1 MSWLIN
7 ATLFA
12 VVLSAVSAA
21 PTRESGHLDI
31 VKTVVLPNGQI
42 LDWVRTSS
50 QGKVPL
56 PPLQPKTAERASD
69 STSSLRNLVVPIPP
83 ELYGPD
89 GTVPIAR
96 KSSQAWPE
104 KRLPQLNTSVQ
115 YSPSIDLKLAT
126 ESAAGQHWYAS
137 AAGLAM
143 STGAGAT
150 FSMYKPYLE
159 SRDDFS
165 LLQLALIRQ
174 EAANADYGTVLQTL
188 ETGWMYY
195 PPKASNPQLFT
206 FYNVNGYQK
215 LGDDEGGWNRDYTGW
230 VQVDRDI
237 YPGIEFR
244 EFSVISGKQ
253 LEMDLRYHLHD
264 GNWWLRAFGKDIG
277 YYPASLFSKD
287 VDAGRTMANFADRVD
302 FYGEVYNSGDAITTT
317 DMGSGEFADKGDK
330 KAAYIR
336 NVVYVDSSG
345 NDKDYS
351 AGTMESD
358 HERYRIAPHWGSKS
372 TWNSYCYVGGPG
384 AGGVV
389 GG

>member
-1 MSWLIN
+1 MHLRAQAILL
-7 ATLFA
+7 AAILQA
-12 VVLSAVSAA
+12 VLAA
-21 PTRESGHLDI
+21 PARESTAPDI
-31 VKTVVLPNGQI
+31 VKTVVLPNGQTI
-42 LDWVRTSS
+42 DWVRASS
-50 QGKVPL
+50 QGEIAA
-56 PPLQPKTAERASD
+56 PPPAPKLSSRSPAS
-69 STSSLRNLVVPIPP
+69 SSQLSDLIIPIPA

-89 GTVPIAR
+89 GTVPVVR
-96 KSSQAWPE
+96 NDGHAWPE
-104 KRLPQLNTSVQ
+104 KLLPPSNTPALHGERLGLSLAPQN
-115 YSPSIDLKLAT
+115 
-126 ESAAGQHWYAS
+126 AAGQHWYA
-137 AAGLAM
+137 AASVSVK
-143 STGAGAT
+143 STGAGAA

-174 EAANADYGTVLQTL
+174 QADNANYGTVVQTL
-188 ETGWMYY
+188 EAGWMHY

-206 FYNVNGYQK
+206 FYNVNGYRE
-215 LGDDEGGWNRDYTGW
+215 LGDEEGGWNRDYKGW

-244 EFSVISGKQ
+244 DFSVIGGKQ

-277 YYPASLFSKD
+277 YYPASLFSKG
-287 VDAGRTMANFADRVD
+287 VDSGKTMASFADRID

-330 KAAYIR
+330 KSAYIR
-336 NVVYVDSSG
+336 NMVYFDASG
-345 NDKDYS
+345 KSKDYS

-358 HERYRIAPHWGSKS
+358 HERYRIEAHWGSS
-372 TWNSYCYVGGPG
+372 SSWNSYCYVGGPG